1 MSKLE
6 NALSS
11 YQAALDEKMRKG
23 IPSDLYDILD
33 EFQRMFDVSCGI
45 DPLLMVERSDRI
57 PSITIAK
64 GGTGYT
70 SPPVLE
76 GMTQTVTGK
85 YFYSGSRQCG
95 KSWGAKLWKAAIAQG
110 VAKQAI
116 KPDPTTHEYVG
127 KDINGVAV
135 WCRRDPAPASS
146 TAFTDDLRALQE
158 TERAEA
164 AAKAERYGMKE
175 YPGSWPPPRMG
186 FPPGSAY

>member
-6 NALSS
+6 AALSS
-11 YQAALDEKMRKG
+11 YQAAMEEKMRKAAA
-23 IPSDLYDILD
+23 DID
-33 EFQRMFDVSCGI
+33 
-45 DPLLMVERSDRI
+45 DRI
-57 PSITIAK
+57 PSITIAN

-85 YFYSGSRQCG
+85 YFYSQARQCG
-95 KSWGAKLWKAAIAQG
+95 KSWVREAFEKATA
-110 VAKQAI
+110 VAKEA
-116 KPDPTTHEYVG
+116 T
-127 KDINGVAV
+127 
-135 WCRRDPAPASS
+135 PAPSAASFIADWM
-146 TAFTDDLRALQE
+146 AFQE

-164 AAKAERYGMKE
+164 AAKAERDGMKE